1 MATLLLPSIRETTM
15 KNYSSILA
23 QEQWEKR
30 QRYQRMNPRHW
41 RLKYQ
46 QYFKDNVSQQTKD
59 MIAEQYGE
67 KWLNA

>member
-1 MATLLLPSIRETTM
+1 
-15 KNYSSILA
+15 
-23 QEQWEKR
+23 
-30 QRYQRMNPRHW
+30 MNPRHW

-67 KWLNA
+67 KWLKA